1 MMNEL
6 IDELVDECL
15 FKILQQQG
23 FILAIKGGK
32 YGKEKGLPEQGKYVL
47 LSYSPSDELLIGLS
61 NVNLS
66 KFYFC

>member
-1 MMNEL
+1 MFYWYLFFIVLMMNEL

-32 YGKEKGLPEQGKYVL
+32 YGKE
-47 LSYSPSDELLIGLS
+47 
-61 NVNLS
+61 
-66 KFYFC
+66 

>member
-15 FKILQQQG
+15 FLQQQG

-32 YGKEKGLPEQGKYVL
+32 YGKE
-47 LSYSPSDELLIGLS
+47 
-61 NVNLS
+61 
-66 KFYFC
+66 

>member
-32 YGKEKGLPEQGKYVL
+32 YGKE
-47 LSYSPSDELLIGLS
+47 
-61 NVNLS
+61 
-66 KFYFC
+66 